1 MRKIAA
7 TSALLIGSAV
17 LGCGTAHAAPADA
30 APVHFT
36 AGATEDGTA
45 VIRTDAGS
53 MRVDNGVFKI
63 EGADGSLLAGTELSF
78 RVDDF
83 VFPITADIADR
94 TATLT
99 PRFDVAHAVYQ
110 PVAQSVA
117 LDDGAQREALAWQR
131 LTSTIL
137 TGAAL
142 GTATGAVGGAAIGCL
157 AGGVIAGGGATLATG
172 IIGGIFSFLPAAAVG
187 CLAGAAAVSAL
198 GTVGGALLVTLP
210 VAVGAAI
217 QYYSTINAPL
227 PPAKPA
233 A

>member
-1 MRKIAA
+1 MSKIAA
-7 TSALLIGSAV
+7 TSALLIGTAV
-17 LGCGTAHAAPADA
+17 LGCGTANATPAADP
-30 APVHFT
+30 APVRFT
-36 AGATEDGTA
+36 AAATADGSA
-45 VIRTDAGS
+45 VVRTDAGS

-63 EGADGSLLAGTELSF
+63 EAADGSLLAGTELSF

-83 VFPITADIADR
+83 VFPVTADIADH

-99 PRFDVAHAVYQ
+99 PRFDLAHAAYQ
-110 PVAQSVA
+110 PIA

-157 AGGVIAGGGATLATG
+157 AGGLIAGGGATLATG
-172 IIGGIFSFLPAAAVG
+172 IIGGIFAFLPAAAVG
-187 CLAGAAAVSAL
+187 CLAGAAAISAL

-210 VAVGAAI
+210 VAVGAAV
-217 QYYSTINAPL
+217 QYYSTINTPL
-227 PPAKPA
+227 PQAKPA
-233 A
+233 